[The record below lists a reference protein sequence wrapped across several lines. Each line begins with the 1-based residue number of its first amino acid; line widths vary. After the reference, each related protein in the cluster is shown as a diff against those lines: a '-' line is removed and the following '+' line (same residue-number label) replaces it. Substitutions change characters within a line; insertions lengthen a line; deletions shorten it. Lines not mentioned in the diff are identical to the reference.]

1 MPQIPRSRRMLQKSE
16 AALIAAIEIYNKPYF
31 QYREETFAI
40 LALNAW
46 ELLLK
51 AKVLEVNGNDSRS
64 LFVYETRRRKG
75 GASTKKQYLKRNRS
89 GNIQTH
95 GLGGCLTLLEKAKVD
110 VPSHV
115 RMNLDVITEI
125 RDNAVHYI
133 VASASL
139 ERRVLAVGTACVSN
153 FVKLASGWFGAALTG
168 YKLHLM
174 PLGFIAEGVS
184 GELLVASGEEKN
196 LVDYIG
202 KLMQESATTAA
213 ADFHVALDVKIQMR
227 RAGKEAPIKVQIVD
241 APGGAKVTVSEE
253 DIRKSFPWDY
263 DELNRQMKKRF
274 SNFILN
280 NKYHAIRKAV
290 LGAKPGLKHTR
301 MLDPENQNSAKKDYY
316 SPNLLR
322 EFDAHYKR
330 RSAGA

>member
-1 MPQIPRSRRMLQKSE
+1 MPQIPRSRRILQKAE

-51 AKVLEVNGNDSRS
+51 AKLLEANGNDARS
-64 LFVYETRRRKG
+64 LFVYETRKRKG
-75 GASTKKQYLKRNRS
+75 GTSTKKQYLKRNRS

-95 GLGGCLTLLEKAKVD
+95 SLSGCLILLEKAKVD

-115 RMNLDVITEI
+115 RKNLDALTEI
-125 RDNAVHYI
+125 RDNAVHYL
-133 VASASL
+133 VASPSL

-153 FVKLASGWFGAALTG
+153 FVKLASAWFGAALSG

-174 PLGFIAEGVS
+174 PLGFVAEGVS

-202 KLMQESATTAA
+202 KLVEDNATTTA

-227 RAGKEAPIKVQIVD
+227 RAGQEAPIKVQIVD
-241 APGGAKVTVSEE
+241 LPGASKVTLSEE
-253 DIRKSFPWDY
+253 DIRNAFPWDY
-263 DELNRQMKKRF
+263 DELNRRMKERF
-274 SNFILN
+274 SDFIQN
-280 NKYHAIRKAV
+280 NKYHGIRKAI
-290 LGAKPGLKHTR
+290 LEAKPGLKHTR
-301 MLDPENQNSAKKDYY
+301 MLDPGKQNSARKDYY

-322 EFDAHYKR
+322 EFDHHYKR
-330 RSAGA
+330 RGAAA